1 MPKKSKKELTAKE
14 RQQLEELANKY
25 KVSLKDLE
33 HDYWVRTRIVG
44 AEKELVLKDI
54 ENDLSGGT
62 KQTPL
67 TF

>member
-14 RQQLEELANKY
+14 RQQLVELANKY

-54 ENDLSGGT
+54 ENDLSGSE
-62 KQTPL
+62 KQRPL
-67 TF
+67 TL